1 MFEGMSRFRVL
12 PLLVLVAMLAFAVR
26 VGETFTDVRDLTAQA
41 LAEQEP
47 AAGEE
52 SKDAAKEAAK
62 DEAVKD
68 AKAAQPAEKNAAKR
82 EPSPAD
88 PEGPQPSP
96 QPEISL
102 PDATLPEV
110 WADPAAEAMADSPE
124 QMRLLEDLAE
134 RRQQLDAR
142 EKALDTREA
151 LMKATERQIDD
162 KIAEM
167 SALKGQ
173 IEQLLGQ
180 QEEQE
185 KGKIQS
191 LVKIY
196 EGMKAKSAA
205 EIFNQMD
212 MDVLLQV
219 VSNMSERKSAPIIAA
234 MDTAKANEL
243 TVRLTEMK
251 KLPAQRSGFMGA
263 SSGPQPTPAPRG
275 SAPLP
280 GLDAL
285 GQP

>member
-1 MFEGMSRFRVL
+1 MSRFRIL
-12 PLLVLVAMLAFAVR
+12 PLLVLVALFAFAVR
-26 VGETFTDVRDLTAQA
+26 IGETVTDVRELTAEA
-41 LAEQEP
+41 LAETKP
-47 AAGEE
+47 ASGE
-52 SKDAAKEAAK
+52 AAKEAAK
-62 DEAVKD
+62 ES
-68 AKAAQPAEKNAAKR
+68 AKPAASNIA
-82 EPSPAD
+82 PSPAD
-88 PEGPQPSP
+88 PEGPQPSA

-110 WADPAAEAMADSPE
+110 WADPAAQDMADSPE
-124 QMRLLEDLAE
+124 QMRLLEDLAK
-134 RRQQLDAR
+134 RRQQLDSR
-142 EKALDTREA
+142 EKMLDTRDA
-151 LMKATERQIDD
+151 LMKATEKQIDE

-167 SALKGQ
+167 TALKDQ
-173 IEQLLGQ
+173 IVKLLGQ
-180 QEEQE
+180 QETEE

-212 MDVLLQV
+212 MNVMLQV
-219 VSNMSERKSAPIIAA
+219 ISNMSERKSAPIIAA
-234 MDTAKANEL
+234 MDPAKANEL

-251 KLPAQRSGFMGA
+251 KLPTTQPGGFMGA
-263 SSGPQPTPAPRG
+263 SVGNGPQATAAPQG